1 MSVATN
7 FQSKLKFLEQLPNE
21 IFLEI
26 FQYLNGVDITYGF
39 SQLNTRFQCLLIKWV
54 NKFDFKSVTKDK
66 FYYVI
71 QHHNMHRWRSLCLC
85 DDDKTPGQ
93 IRLFYQLFPLAENV
107 SQLQSLSILNMKP
120 KFATDILSQL
130 VSFNNLISLTVTTIC
145 GEDIPSF
152 ELPSLKRLV
161 VTGCK
166 CNDWIKKFYSLKS
179 LEYTIN
185 YMCHYNC
192 ILTLPKTLQQLQLI
206 YNETRDGEN
215 LRISLCEM
223 TQLIKLALYDQ
234 GYYSPLPNG
243 RKWEELIKSS
253 LSLLKTFQFCFH
265 FVRYPN
271 ESYDVNQAMASFS
284 TFFYLEEKRWFV
296 RCDSN
301 YLHSAEG
308 VIYTLP
314 FAFSQIRLDIKSYDM
329 SISTLVT
336 NNTDRRK
343 YDSYHRIQTLLLS
356 TKCEMP
362 QQGFLISNIVRLIL
376 KNDLPRSWYSLLK
389 NVRHLEFQQ
398 HVCMS
403 TNDFADFLEYAGQL
417 QSLTLLT
424 PALIQLT
431 GSFKNKAVCDQLSKR
446 IQSLTISD
454 CFSDTSC
461 CQSLIYPEL
470 LSYIVN
476 IFCNICKHLS
486 LNIVSFPKTTLPVF
500 RNMQQLRSLHI
511 YYPTWRD
518 KSYSTAITWFQQCIY
533 EIDASDF
540 IFTPDDGNFY
550 VWIKS

>member
-130 VSFNNLISLTVTTIC
+130 VSFDNLISLTVTTIC

-271 ESYDVNQAMASFS
+271 ESYD
-284 TFFYLEEKRWFV
+284 
-296 RCDSN
+296 
-301 YLHSAEG
+301 
-308 VIYTLP
+308 
-314 FAFSQIRLDIKSYDM
+314 
-329 SISTLVT
+329 
-336 NNTDRRK
+336 
-343 YDSYHRIQTLLLS
+343 
-356 TKCEMP
+356 
-362 QQGFLISNIVRLIL
+362 
-376 KNDLPRSWYSLLK
+376 
-389 NVRHLEFQQ
+389 
-398 HVCMS
+398 
-403 TNDFADFLEYAGQL
+403 
-417 QSLTLLT
+417 
-424 PALIQLT
+424 
-431 GSFKNKAVCDQLSKR
+431 AVCDQLSKR

-476 IFCNICKHLS
+476 IFCNTCKHLS

-500 RNMQQLRSLHI
+500 RNMQQLLSLHI

-518 KSYSTAITWFQQCIY
+518 KSYSTAITWFQQCVY